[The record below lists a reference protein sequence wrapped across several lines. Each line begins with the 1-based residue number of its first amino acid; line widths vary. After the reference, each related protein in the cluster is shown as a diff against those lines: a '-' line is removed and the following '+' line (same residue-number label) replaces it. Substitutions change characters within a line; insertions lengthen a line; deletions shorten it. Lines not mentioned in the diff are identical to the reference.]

1 MRKSSQQGGLDVR
14 SETDLAELTPM
25 FGGDNVT
32 FVLIYADWCGHCH
45 RYIPTWDELES
56 TPGRKANMAK
66 VHYDMQD
73 KIPALKDAKIQGYP
87 SVVKVLPSGKLEEYP
102 VEGESEPTNA
112 LQHMRD
118 MEAMR
123 KELREP
129 GTQKGGARKQDGGE
143 LASAFVGAIQAAGP
157 AALLLLAHG
166 ALMKGQKHQKGG
178 FKPPKRQTRR
188 GKSRR
193 SLRSQQRSLHRAQKR
208 RKTLKA

>member
-1 MRKSSQQGGLDVR
+1 MRKRSNQKGGGLDVR
-14 SETDLAELTPM
+14 SEKDIADLAPM
-25 FGGDNVT
+25 LGGDNVT

-73 KIPALKDAKIQGYP
+73 KIPALKNAKIQGYP
-87 SVVKVLPSGKLEEYP
+87 SVVKVLPSGKLEEYS
-102 VEGESEPTNA
+102 VEGESAPTNA
-112 LQHMRD
+112 LQYMRD

-123 KELREP
+123 KELRQP
-129 GTQKGGARKQDGGE
+129 VTQTGGSYKQDGGE
-143 LASAFVGAIQAAGP
+143 LMSAFVGAIQAAGP

-166 ALMKGQKHQKGG
+166 ALMEGQERQKGG

-193 SLRSQQRSLHRAQKR
+193 SLKR